1 MGLQTLSW
9 LLLAASIAAEVA
21 GTIALR
27 YADGFARLTPS
38 LVVGAS
44 YAAAIWFMSIAV
56 RHLEVGLA
64 YAVWAGSGTALT
76 AVLGILW
83 FGESMTLLRIGG
95 VAMIVIGVVVLNLE
109 TRIP

>member
-1 MGLQTLSW
+1 MSLQAYSW
-9 LLLAASIAAEVA
+9 MLLAASIVAEVA

-27 YADGFARLTPS
+27 YADGFTRLVPS
-38 LVVGAS
+38 LVVTAA
-44 YAAAIWFMSIAV
+44 YVAAIWLMSIAI

-83 FGESMTLLRIGG
+83 FSESMTQLR
-95 VAMIVIGVVVLNLE
+95 VAGIVMIVIGVVVLNLE
-109 TRIP
+109 TH

>member
-1 MGLQTLSW
+1 MSAQTYSW

-27 YADGFARLTPS
+27 YADGFTRLVPS
-38 LVVGAS
+38 LVVTAA
-44 YAAAIWFMSIAV
+44 YAAAIWLMSMAV

-76 AVLGILW
+76 VVLGILW
-83 FGESMTLLRIGG
+83 FSESMSLTRMAG
-95 VAMIVIGVVVLNLE
+95 VVLIVIGVVVLNLE
-109 TRIP
+109 TQ

>member
-1 MGLQTLSW
+1 MGLQTFSW

-27 YADGFARLTPS
+27 YADGFTRLMPS
-38 LVVGAS
+38 LVVGVS
-44 YAAAIWFMSIAV
+44 YAAAIWLMSIAV

-64 YAVWAGSGTALT
+64 YAVWAGCGTALT
-76 AVLGILW
+76 AALGILW

-109 TRIP
+109 AH

>member
-1 MGLQTLSW
+1 MGPQAFSW
-9 LLLAASIAAEVA
+9 LLLGASIAAEVA

-27 YADGFARLTPS
+27 HADGFTRLTPS
-38 LVVGAS
+38 LVVGVC
-44 YAAAIWFMSIAV
+44 YAAAIWLMSIAV

-83 FGESMTLLRIGG
+83 FGESTTLPRLAG
-95 VAMIVIGVVVLNLE
+95 VAMIIIGVVVLNLE
-109 TRIP
+109 PHQP